1 MGSLFDGIS
10 GFPLASVRYGIEPIW
25 ASEIEPFPILV
36 SKIRFPRMEQM
47 GDITKLSGAYLPPVD
62 IICGGSPCQ
71 DLGGSYQAIQ
81 RGAIIGHGCEESCK
95 R

>member
-1 MGSLFDGIS
+1 MTQPTRKLTMGSLFDGIS

-71 DLGGSYQAIQ
+71 DLSCAGLRAGLT
-81 RGAIIGHGCEESCK
+81 GA
-95 R
+95 

>member
-1 MGSLFDGIS
+1 MTQPTRKLTMGSLFDGIS

-47 GDITKLSGAYLPPVD
+47 GDITKLSGAYLPPV
-62 IICGGSPCQ
+62 ILSAEAARAKISAVLACG
-71 DLGGSYQAIQ
+71 LV
-81 RGAIIGHGCEESCK
+81 
-95 R
+95 